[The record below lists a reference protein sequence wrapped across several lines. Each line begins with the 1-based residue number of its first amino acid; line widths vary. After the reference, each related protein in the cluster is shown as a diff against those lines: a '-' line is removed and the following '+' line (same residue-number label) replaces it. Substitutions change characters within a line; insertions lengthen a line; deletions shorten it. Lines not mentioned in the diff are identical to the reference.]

1 MNKLDISKLSDAE
14 RKSYS
19 EGMAIVNRKLA
30 SARLEKKLPAI
41 TQNAVAA
48 AMKRFEANPAAFA
61 PRPAKAPAKASKGQ
75 AKTSTAKSFSKSPMK
90 VHHYGVGGLFS

>member
-48 AMKRFEANPAAFA
+48 VMKRFEANPAAFLPKPATA
-61 PRPAKAPAKASKGQ
+61 PPRASKRQ
-75 AKTSTAKSFSKSPMK
+75 AKTSTAKSFSKSPMTI
-90 VHHYGVGGLFS
+90 HRFSAGPLFA